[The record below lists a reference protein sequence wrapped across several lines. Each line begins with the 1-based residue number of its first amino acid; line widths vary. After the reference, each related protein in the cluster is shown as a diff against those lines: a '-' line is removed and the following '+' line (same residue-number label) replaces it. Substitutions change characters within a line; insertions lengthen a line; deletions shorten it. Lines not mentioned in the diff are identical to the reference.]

1 METVFTVDGHCD
13 TMLRVMNDPEFDF
26 LARNSDGHLDLPRL
40 KKGGVNLQ
48 IMALF
53 VEKRFKPFQALP
65 RTLEMAGALHRL
77 LDQCREDVTLI
88 EKTQDLEEVGRDSK
102 PQGFLMALE
111 GGEAL
116 CSSDVLYSFFKL
128 GLRLVT
134 LTWNQRN
141 QLADGVGESCTGGGL
156 TKLGRELVEE
166 MNNLGIG
173 VDVSHLSE
181 KSFWDVAEVSRKP
194 LIASHSNA
202 YAICDHQ
209 RNLKDDQISA
219 IVESQGIIG
228 INFCSFFLN
237 KTRQTSI
244 EDILRHID
252 YLGEGWGF
260 DCIGLGTDFDGIGY
274 PPTDLQD
281 ISRLPELF
289 KKLKECYGEEVAVKI
304 MGENWRR
311 VLNAVLPSS

>member
-13 TMLRVMNDPEFDF
+13 TMLRVMNDPDFDF
-26 LARNSDGHLDLPRL
+26 FAKNSSGHLDLPRL
-40 KKGGVNLQ
+40 KEGGVNLQ

-65 RTLEMAGALHRL
+65 RTLEMAGAFHRL

-88 EKTQDLEEVGRDSK
+88 EKTQDLEEIARDSK
-102 PQGFLMALE
+102 RKGFLMALE
-111 GGEAL
+111 GAEAL

-128 GLRLVT
+128 GLRLIT

-156 TKLGRELVEE
+156 THLGRELVQE

-202 YAICDHQ
+202 YNICDHQ

-244 EDILRHID
+244 EDILLHID
-252 YLGEGWGF
+252 YLGKGWGF

-274 PPTDLQD
+274 PPTNLQD
-281 ISRLPELF
+281 ISRLPGLF
-289 KKLKECYGEEVAVKI
+289 KKLKECYGEEVASKI

-311 VLNAVLPSS
+311 VLHAVLPSS

>member
-1 METVFTVDGHCD
+1 MEAVFTVDGHCD
-13 TMLRVMNDPEFDF
+13 TMLRVMNEPDFDF
-26 LARNSDGHLDLPRL
+26 FAGNRGGHLDLPRL

-53 VEKRFKPFQALP
+53 VEKGFKPFQALP

-77 LDQCREDVTLI
+77 LDSCREEVLLI
-88 EKTQDLEEVGRDSK
+88 KTSQDLEKVVQDNK
-102 PQGFLMALE
+102 QQGFLMALE

-116 CSSDVLYSFFKL
+116 CSSDALYSFFKL

-141 QLADGVGESCTGGGL
+141 QLADGVGESCSGGGL
-156 TKLGRELVEE
+156 TLLGRELVEE
-166 MNNLGIG
+166 MNKLGIG

-181 KSFWDVAEVSRKP
+181 KSFWDVAGVSKRP

-202 YAICDHQ
+202 YAICDHP
-209 RNLKDDQISA
+209 RNLKDDQIST
-219 IVESQGIIG
+219 IVQSKGIIG
-228 INFCSFFLN
+228 INFSAFFLN
-237 KTRQTSI
+237 KTSQASL

-252 YLGEGWGF
+252 YLGRGWGF
-260 DCIGLGTDFDGIGY
+260 DCIGLGTDYDGISH
-274 PPTDLQD
+274 PPTDMQD
-281 ISRLPELF
+281 VSRLPALF
-289 KKLKECYGEEVAVKI
+289 KKLKERYGEEIAVQL

-311 VLNAVLPSS
+311 VLQVVLPSS